1 MLHRAASAEGSTAVG
16 RRYRGIMALHRMN
29 ALRCGDAMARL
40 AADPEF
46 AMAHIEQGAIILVCR
61 QMLAV

>member
-1 MLHRAASAEGSTAVG
+1 MLHRAALAEGSTAVG

-46 AMAHIEQGAIILVCR
+46 AMAHIEQGAIILVRCLLYG
-61 QMLAV
+61 M

>member
-1 MLHRAASAEGSTAVG
+1 MG

-40 AADPEF
+40 AADPVR
-46 AMAHIEQGAIILVCR
+46 AMMSVEQGAIILVSLRESNGRHAANLSIRC
-61 QMLAV
+61 MS